1 MIVFHLTD
9 WAGSSV
15 AGDIFFGL
23 IDIQTA
29 VRESFDWDYQS
40 DLLSA
45 KLLAES
51 LNNKIPFG
59 VDSWSPINRRSTL
72 ERLKEKLLGAPK
84 VVIVGASVCEKDFV
98 DFDFENSVVIAAD
111 GSIGGVA
118 ELAEIA
124 CVVTDFD
131 GNPHLD
137 DAAKSG
143 AIFIAHAHGDNITS
157 WQNCLG
163 KWQALEQPPELIL
176 THQVTESID
185 GMHNFGG
192 FTDGDRA
199 VCLAIGLGVPKENI
213 SLIGFSTTKIGKW
226 SGQTNPARKLEKLAW
241 MLRVLEI
248 IGLEDQVDINDFEV
262 P

>member
-1 MIVFHLTD
+1 MAEDIIAHL
-9 WAGSSV
+9 
-15 AGDIFFGL
+15 IEL
-23 IDIQTA
+23 QTS
-29 VRESFDWDYQS
+29 VREFFAWDYQS
-40 DLLSA
+40 DLHSA
-45 KLLAES
+45 NLLAKSLDSES
-51 LNNKIPFG
+51 PFG
-59 VDSWSPINRRSTL
+59 VDSWSPINRRSAL
-72 ERLKEKLLGAPK
+72 DRLKQKLLGAPK
-84 VVIVGASVCEKDFV
+84 VVIVGASVCEEDFV

-111 GSIGGVA
+111 GSIGGVVD
-118 ELAEIA
+118 LAEIA

-143 AIFIAHAHGDNITS
+143 TIFIAHAHGDNFS
-157 WQNCLG
+157 QWHDCLN
-163 KWQALEQPPELIL
+163 KWCNLEHPPELIL

-185 GMHNFGG
+185 GMYNFGG

-199 VCLAIGLGVPKENI
+199 VCLAIGLGIAKENI

-241 MLRVLEI
+241 MLRALQI
-248 IGLEDQVDINDFEV
+248 IGLEEQVDTSDFEV